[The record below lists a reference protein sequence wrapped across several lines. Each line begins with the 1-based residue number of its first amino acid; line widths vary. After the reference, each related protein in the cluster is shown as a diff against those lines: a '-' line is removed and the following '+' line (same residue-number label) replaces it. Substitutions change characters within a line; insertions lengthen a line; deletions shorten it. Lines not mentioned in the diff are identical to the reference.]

1 MTLRRVPKPPLPP
14 MQTYTVVTREVT
26 YRTVKVRAR
35 TVEAAI
41 ERADSTDDED
51 TYTEGDG
58 VESVT
63 DEQGNDVTP
72 APAED
77 PYPRSVELAAIL
89 EWFAADKFEGV
100 VTDAVDAVPGVLP
113 YCEDYDRGRMPGRHR
128 LYQAMAALDA
138 WAADRVEAATERLRT
153 LAAHA

>member
-1 MTLRRVPKPPLPP
+1 MSPGAMRRVPLPP

-58 VESVT
+58 VGSVT

-72 APAED
+72 VDPDPEAP
-77 PYPRSVELAAIL
+77 
-89 EWFAADKFEGV
+89 
-100 VTDAVDAVPGVLP
+100 
-113 YCEDYDRGRMPGRHR
+113 
-128 LYQAMAALDA
+128 
-138 WAADRVEAATERLRT
+138 
-153 LAAHA
+153 